1 MHLSYFKDSAKNNKT
16 PELLRIK
23 TKKAKQAFI
32 IYH

>member
-1 MHLSYFKDSAKNNKT
+1 MCVSYFKDSAKNNKT
-16 PELLRIK
+16 TELLKIK